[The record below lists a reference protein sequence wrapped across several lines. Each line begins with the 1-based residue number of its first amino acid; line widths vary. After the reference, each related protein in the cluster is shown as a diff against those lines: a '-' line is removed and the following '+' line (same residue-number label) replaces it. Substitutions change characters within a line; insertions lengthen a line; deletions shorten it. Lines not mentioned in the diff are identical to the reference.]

1 MTFPTATLVRL
12 LILAGLSVS
21 GGSRADWVIAPD
33 IEAVKPLPSDNL
45 RQPQNPPS
53 FSWSQHK
60 TRPASYVL
68 EVSLNGNVVYTYTTA
83 RNWFLPTAAYAPGSY
98 SWRVRPATTTEWST
112 PRNFTI
118 DSASTLFI
126 VPDTKAV
133 SDSVKRH
140 ARPRMLAP
148 GFLMASQW
156 PAAMRAE
163 RATPLANMVS
173 EVTYKMSS
181 MRAVQD
187 TDWPLMNTGVA
198 TAALSAQNADIRTR
212 INTTGRQLESAAL
225 LYRLTGEARYLNEAF
240 VRGDQ
245 FARLNAAGPTSYANQ
260 DQGTRVIALSLIKAI
275 DFLSAEID
283 APRRA
288 AWLNAVN
295 LRTTDI
301 YNDLSGSNNRLDQ
314 YPYDSHGGTNL
325 GFLAL
330 ISTLALG
337 ELPQADTWFD
347 FSFRSYVNTVYAWS
361 GPEGGFAN
369 GTAYGQYT
377 ADYALQIWQ
386 PLSEA
391 TGVNIF
397 AKPWSTG
404 FLQFFAHF
412 VPPGAVTHAFGDE
425 SELAPDFRFMKAY
438 ASRFATPAAAWY
450 ARNIVGDEDFLTLLQ
465 APYPLPY
472 TRASTSAAPPNAALY
487 QSIGWVAMHSDLA
500 DRARTSVYFKS
511 SPFGSYNHS
520 HGDQNSLLLSSG
532 GRPLLIESGYM
543 DWYGSPLFNSWYRQT
558 RAHNAITFDSGIGQL
573 VDGNTI
579 NLGRNGKILS
589 FATTPALDYTAGD
602 AINAYG
608 SVLSKA
614 VRKVWYFR
622 PKNVVVVQD
631 LLAAPAPHKFE
642 WNLHAAAPIVPQ
654 ADGSVSIL
662 NVDRKLCARSISTE
676 PATYEARS
684 GPPPQ
689 AGKFEAHG
697 AFVKPAATS
706 GEFLVLLD
714 VGCKN
719 LPYTLSAPSATGRT
733 LTVDGQ
739 SIVIPNN

>member
-558 RAHNAITFDSGIGQL
+558 RAHNAITFDSGVGQL